1 MYIDFGSVCARATSV
16 SSFISG
22 HILAFAQNAAVQHP
36 SLVVV
41 GGEVW
46 APGRPRATAVAVEGE
61 RISAVGSD
69 ADIRSLIGRDTRVI
83 EARGHTI
90 IPAFNDAH
98 VHFLMGSRS
107 LDGLDLFGAET
118 QAEVERRIHVFADT
132 SHSQWLIG
140 RGWYYSA
147 FPGGMPTLE
156 QLDALVPDRPAYV
169 ESFDAHTAWIN
180 SRARE
185 ASGLGPGPGV
195 LKEAA
200 MLDVTRNLP
209 ERTSSMDSEALRAG
223 MKVAASHGIA
233 SVQEAGEGLDQL
245 PLYRALLQRRQLTM
259 RVRLAFDMVPGMD
272 QGSWG
277 RRLDA
282 YDEAAREVPK
292 SGLISTGILKA
303 FADGV
308 IESRTA
314 SLLEPYAGMTPEEP
328 GAFGQPNWE
337 PGELAQ
343 AVRVASERG
352 WQVQVHAIGDRAIRD
367 SLDAFAACDRGRR
380 HRVEHIEAPAAADI
394 ARFAHLGVIASMQPQ
409 HAEPVKNLL
418 EVWAPNLGP
427 ERAARGWPWATI
439 VGRGG
444 RLALGTDWP
453 VVPMDPFASVHV
465 AVNRQTV
472 TGEPPGGWLPHER
485 LSREDALAGWT
496 SGSAYAEHME
506 EHKGALKVGMLA
518 DIAVLDRDLRKV
530 PPSEIAGIRVEA
542 TVVGGRLVYES

>member
-1 MYIDFGSVCARATSV
+1 MDID
-16 SSFISG
+16 
-22 HILAFAQNAAVQHP
+22 
-36 SLVVV
+36 
-41 GGEVW
+41 
-46 APGRPRATAVAVEGE
+46 
-61 RISAVGSD
+61 
-69 ADIRSLIGRDTRVI
+69 
-83 EARGHTI
+83 
-90 IPAFNDAH
+90 
-98 VHFLMGSRS
+98 
-107 LDGLDLFGAET
+107 
-118 QAEVERRIHVFADT
+118 
-132 SHSQWLIG
+132 
-140 RGWYYSA
+140 
-147 FPGGMPTLE
+147 
-156 QLDALVPDRPAYV
+156 
-169 ESFDAHTAWIN
+169 
-180 SRARE
+180 
-185 ASGLGPGPGV
+185 
-195 LKEAA
+195 
-200 MLDVTRNLP
+200 
-209 ERTSSMDSEALRAG
+209 ALRAG

-245 PLYRALLQRRQLTM
+245 PLYRALLQRGQLTM
-259 RVRLAFDMVPGMD
+259 RVRLAFDMVPGMNQD
-272 QGSWG
+272 SWR
-277 RRLDA
+277 RRLDL
-282 YDEAAREVPK
+282 YDEAARELPH
-292 SGLISTGILKA
+292 SGLIATGILKA

-314 SLLEPYAGMTPEEP
+314 SLLEPYAGMSPEEP

-427 ERAARGWPWATI
+427 QRAARGWPWATI
-439 VGRGG
+439 LGGGG

-453 VVPMDPFASVHV
+453 VVPLDPFASVHV
-465 AVNRQTV
+465 AVNRQTL

-485 LSREDALAGWT
+485 LSLEDALAGWT

-530 PPSEIAGIRVEA
+530 PPSEIAGIKVEA